1 MKYLIGID
9 IGATNTKFVLLKGFY
24 PVKKEKIPTPKN
36 KEKLRKV
43 LKENVNNLISNI
55 PQSEI
60 KGIGIG
66 VPGPLNKE
74 RDFILNPPNL
84 KCLSNYPLAKII
96 EKDLKIKTIME
107 NDVNCFTLAEAML
120 GSGKG
125 AEIVAGI
132 TLGTG
137 VGGGIIRKLKVKN
150 EKLKVEIIKG
160 AFGSAGEF
168 GFMTIN
174 FDGEN
179 SGSLE
184 DYCSEKFFKRK
195 KIYPVRNIKGKEKK
209 SREQIS
215 NEFNSKELEE
225 KAKKGNKRALKI
237 FQEYG
242 KNLGIGISNIIN
254 TLDPEVIVIGGGIS
268 KANKI
273 FLKETKKEIQKKV
286 LSPLSK
292 KSVKIKISKL
302 KDFSGAIGA
311 ALLVKS

>member
-1 MKYLIGID
+1 MYSLGID
-9 IGATNTKFVLLKGFY
+9 IGATNTKFVLLKGFCTI
-24 PVKKEKIPTPKN
+24 KKEKIPTPKN
-36 KEKLRKV
+36 REKLREV
-43 LKENVNNLISNI
+43 LKENIENLISNI

-84 KCLSNYPLAKII
+84 KCLSNCPFAKII

-120 GSGKG
+120 EAGKG

-137 VGGGIIRKLKVKN
+137 VGGGIIMKN
-150 EKLKVEIIKG
+150 PKTQTTNHKQNTNSKFQIFRG

-174 FDGEN
+174 FNGEN
-179 SGSLE
+179 SGFLE
-184 DYCSEKFFKRK
+184 DYCSERFFKRR
-195 KIYPVRNIKGKEKK
+195 KIY
-209 SREQIS
+209 
-215 NEFNSKELEE
+215 SKELEE
-225 KAKKGNKRALKI
+225 KAKKGDKQALKI

-268 KANKI
+268 KANKF
-273 FLKETKKEIQKKV
+273 FLKEAKKETQKRI

-292 KSVKIKISKL
+292 KFVRIKITQL
-302 KDFSGAIGA
+302 KDFAGAIGA
-311 ALLVKS
+311 ALLITKQSFDISN